1 MNMKKEKKSRNIK
14 NTEKRE
20 IETKKVNTKENFE
33 DELIE
38 SQKENNKDESLI
50 EDSIKKSDSQNK
62 TLRNILIGIGI
73 ISVLFLVIVFFINST
88 KQFEYRGVKFNN
100 IKEGDLILYQTSI
113 PVKYNDKTTGK
124 TIDADYNFYLRNDP
138 RKLDKIPFNG
148 EIILSKNMVINS
160 SGNFN
165 CNGDG
170 IIGVANLVKL
180 YEILGVNVIKDPNAT
195 CDELGRYMFVQM
207 QSGETT
213 SVEKTG
219 PICYTI
225 NINNCEILKATEKLM
240 IEIFVRFNEVKK

>member
-1 MNMKKEKKSRNIK
+1 MGTKEKDVKEESSIK
-14 NTEKRE
+14 EYK
-20 IETKKVNTKENFE
+20 
-33 DELIE
+33 DEPLIE
-38 SQKENNKDESLI
+38 NPV
-50 EDSIKKSDSQNK
+50 KKSDSQNK

-73 ISVLFLVIVFFINST
+73 VSFLFLLVVFFVNSVRH
-88 KQFEYRGVKFNN
+88 FEYRNVNFN
-100 IKEGDLILYQTSI
+100 IVKEGNLILYQTSI
-113 PVKYNDKTTGK
+113 PVKYSDKTTGK
-124 TIDADYNFYLRNDP
+124 TIDTDYNFYLRNDP

-148 EIILSKNMVINS
+148 EVILSNNIVINS

-180 YEILGVNVIKDPNAT
+180 YELFGTNVIKDPNAT
-195 CDELGRYMFVQM
+195 CDQQGRYMFVQM

-213 SVEKTG
+213 NVEKTG

-240 IEIFVRFNEVKK
+240 IEVFVKYNEINK